1 MKKLTLL
8 VCLIV
13 VPLLAFG
20 CANWH
25 KVDHVSIGGFIAAKD
40 CEAPNQKATFGGIVQ
55 CIYEDGNFRPCLK
68 GQFEYF
74 DHVATM
80 ECVGD
85 SGQIIPVHFHGVFD
99 GYSCTNSLK
108 SDTYYAEGIYTVQPP
123 LFDCDGNKIT
133 GKFKIKVEDNG
144 TPQNCGKEDFLK
156 VEICSGPLAGYCNY
170 GKLQGGNIEIVY
182 VDGLPD

>member
-20 CANWH
+20 CADWH

-40 CEAPNQKATFGGIVQ
+40 CQAPNDKATFGGIVQ

-74 DHVATM
+74 DHVATVTRCG
-80 ECVGD
+80 EE
-85 SGQIIPVHFHGVFD
+85 IPVHFHGVFD
-99 GYSCTNSLK
+99 GYTCTNNYK
-108 SDTYYAEGIYTVQPP
+108 SDTYYAEGDYTVQPP
-123 LFDCDGNKIT
+123 IFDGDGDKC
-133 GKFKIKVEDNG
+133 GGRFKIKVEDNG
-144 TPQNCGKEDFLK
+144 QPQNCGKEDFLK
-156 VEICSGPLAGYCNY
+156 VEICTGLLAGYCNY